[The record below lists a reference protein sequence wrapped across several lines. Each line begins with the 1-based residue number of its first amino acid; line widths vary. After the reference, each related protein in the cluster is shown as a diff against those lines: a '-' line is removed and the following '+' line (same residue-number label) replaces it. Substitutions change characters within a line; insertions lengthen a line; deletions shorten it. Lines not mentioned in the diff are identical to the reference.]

1 MSRFLRVQCD
11 CGQDAVVFGDSKT
24 VVKCQKCG
32 KTIVEPMGGRA
43 RINCRIV
50 EVLP

>member
-1 MSRFLRVQCD
+1 MSRFLRVECD

-24 VVKCQKCG
+24 AVACKKCG
-32 KTIVEPMGGRA
+32 KKIVEPKGGRA
-43 RINCRIV
+43 RINCRIM